1 MSMPESL
8 ETIINNF
15 KRAPKPLRLQLLLEF
30 SKKVPPL
37 PEGLDSSSMERVH
50 ECQTPFFLAAE
61 LEDGN
66 VIMHFDAPAEAP
78 TTRGFAGILSEGLSG
93 LSASQIG
100 AIPNDFYTDMGLAE
114 VISPLRLRGMAAIM
128 ARLKRQI
135 SEQTVA

>member
-1 MSMPESL
+1 MPESL